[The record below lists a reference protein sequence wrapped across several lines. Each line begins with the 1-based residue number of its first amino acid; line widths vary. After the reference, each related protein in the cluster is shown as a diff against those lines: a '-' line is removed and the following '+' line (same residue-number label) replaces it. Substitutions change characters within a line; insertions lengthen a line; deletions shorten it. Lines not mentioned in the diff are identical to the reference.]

1 VIQVLAVA
9 VAYLL
14 GSINFGVLVCRA
26 RGVDIYSVG
35 SGNPGTSNV
44 MRALGKKLAA
54 LVLLGDGAKG
64 AAAAAIG
71 LALVDPGFPYVA
83 LLAAVVGH
91 ALPIWHHFRGGKS
104 VATAIGGLVFVAP
117 VAGLALAAVWIVVL
131 GLSKMASL
139 ASLAAMVIS
148 VPFLALAGRRGIDL
162 LLAGAIALFVIV
174 RHGGN
179 IKRLLSA
186 SERKVS

>member
-1 VIQVLAVA
+1 MIQVLAVA

-71 LALVDPGFPYVA
+71 LALVDPGFAYVA

>member
-1 VIQVLAVA
+1 MIQVLAVA